1 VINNLYADPTKI
13 MDEAKTSEEISKIIT
28 MEKSDIAE
36 ILKKRQVRYVKILT
50 KLDLQLK
57 DKVDERILNEKN
69 AISK

>member
-28 MEKSDIAE
+28 MEKSDIAG